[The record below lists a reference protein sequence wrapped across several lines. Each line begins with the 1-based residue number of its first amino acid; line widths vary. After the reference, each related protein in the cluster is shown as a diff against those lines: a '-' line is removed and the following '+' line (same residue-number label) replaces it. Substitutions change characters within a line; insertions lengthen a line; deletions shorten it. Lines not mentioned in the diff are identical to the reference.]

1 MPDAVQVVLDR
12 AVGREEAA
20 AGHVEDGR
28 PHPGVLV
35 EVGLVHAV
43 LGGHVAAEVSEHQE
57 GVVVEQRIQVEV
69 AFARED
75 DQALLAVEGAKG
87 MTVREAIE
95 RSGILKRF
103 PEIDL
108 DINKV
113 GIFGKLA
120 TLEQAL
126 ETGDRVEIYRPLVA
140 DPKAQRKKR
149 AAEGKVMRKGAGV
162 TEN

>member
-1 MPDAVQVVLDR
+1 
-12 AVGREEAA
+12 
-20 AGHVEDGR
+20 
-28 PHPGVLV
+28 
-35 EVGLVHAV
+35 
-43 LGGHVAAEVSEHQE
+43 
-57 GVVVEQRIQVEV
+57 
-69 AFARED
+69 
-75 DQALLAVEGAKG
+75 

-108 DINKV
+108 EINKV
-113 GIFGKLA
+113 GIFGRLV

-126 ETGDRVEIYRPLVA
+126 DTGDRVEIYLPLIA